1 MVKRWLRKLVLWALG
16 DETTAEVV
24 QEQTAQKIFSE
35 WLNGPE
41 D

>member
-1 MVKRWLRKLVLWALG
+1 MVRRWLRKLILWALD
-16 DETTAEVV
+16 DEITADVK

-41 D
+41 E

>member
-1 MVKRWLRKLVLWALG
+1 MVRKWLRKLILWALG
-16 DETTAEVV
+16 DTAEVV

>member
-1 MVKRWLRKLVLWALG
+1 MVKRWLRKLILWALG
-16 DETTAEVV
+16 DETTDEAV

>member
-1 MVKRWLRKLVLWALG
+1 MVRRWLKRLILWALG
-16 DETTAEVV
+16 GD
-24 QEQTAQKIFSE
+24 QTAQEQYATKIFSE